1 MKKILL
7 MIVCMSL
14 MATVQAQNPSLTKE
28 KVLSMTIEELS
39 DLPLEDLMYAVEL
52 LEVKSIDEL
61 FEMIMNKN
69 VSSASKKEEDSFR
82 SPLSTTVLTRAE
94 LRQYG
99 ITTIEEAFRLIPGM
113 IVQEKTNGI
122 YDIHMRGLN
131 NIPDNQMLLY
141 TENNNTLIMIDGRIV
156 HDYAAGASSFEWL
169 PISIE
174 DIERIEV
181 VRGACAALYGVNANN
196 GVINIITEKP
206 HAGSKVVSGSI
217 QMGNHGTSIGDVAL
231 RKQVSS
237 KLGLGVTAN
246 LQLRERPTNKLYVI
260 PASGIYLAK
269 DENSPAADTQLSKQ
283 EVGALIYSGQ
293 LTDISAGG
301 YYSLAECERI
311 KQLYPNTDSTY
322 QIFDGFE
329 PETPLESM
337 FFNPER
343 SRKSLGING
352 YVSYTP
358 TDRIRLDIT
367 GGYQQSFIMNTPVG
381 DDYVSFNERVSKTGY
396 GNIAADIY
404 GLNLIANVNG
414 GSFDYARGVR
424 GFQYTNV
431 AANFSASYD
440 INLGDL
446 AIRPEVSYRY
456 LKAEEC
462 VPSYYDLNGDGEMQD
477 SERRSGFLGG
487 QTGEK
492 ANTSTLWAF
501 APSLRLDYKIG
512 DLRLIGAVRG
522 DKTNIPDKW
531 NTTYQAAVN
540 YAINQ
545 NNFIRFV
552 YGSSIRSTNM
562 VQSSFNYTW
571 DRTNLLMPDKITFD
585 GNEDADLAS
594 INNFEVGY
602 RWRPADNLLVDAELF
617 YSKSEDYGA
626 LHADYSSVY
635 ATGDYMAK
643 FFGSAGSV
651 DFSNPVQIMGM
662 IKDFSSNLHTKS
674 VIKYKNLPYEVKQ
687 MGLSM
692 NIDWIVTP
700 RLIAKFNVNVQKTTI
715 DNYYPY
721 SQSAA
726 IIAQLTEAQ
735 TSLRGNKDK
744 LMRDVFTGIQ
754 GYATVDGQMTPL
766 GADKSGE
773 KYINALLTYG
783 DITGLKKNTNF
794 NNYSVDMVDQLANGL
809 MRAYVEGTSFNLT
822 QIGGENYEISASQVL
837 PMYYAIKYDILLDT
851 KNSEFYF
858 GGSSSLPYELSNDHK
873 HKATPTVYG
882 MLGLIWRP
890 IDQLNI
896 SAFGNYMAK
905 REYTTKYGTV
915 ELDDRFTVNLKLGYK
930 PTDDFE
936 VFFNAHN
943 LFNTKDREF
952 AYGDEIGGLY
962 TVGINFGF

>member
-131 NIPDNQMLLY
+131 DIPDNQMLLY

-260 PASGIYLAK
+260 PVSGIYLAK

-367 GGYQQSFIMNTPVG
+367 GGYQQSFIMTTPVG

-692 NIDWIVTP
+692 DIDWIVTP

-735 TSLRGNKDK
+735 TSLRGNMDK

>member
-367 GGYQQSFIMNTPVG
+367 GGYQQSFIMTTPVG

-905 REYTTKYGTV
+905 REYTTRYGTV

>member
-131 NIPDNQMLLY
+131 DIPDNQMLLY

-206 HAGSKVVSGSI
+206 NAGSKVVSGSI

-367 GGYQQSFIMNTPVG
+367 GGYQQSFIMTTPVG

>member
-206 HAGSKVVSGSI
+206 NAGSKVVSGSI

-367 GGYQQSFIMNTPVG
+367 GGYQQSFIMTTLVG

-456 LKAEEC
+456 LKAEEG

-487 QTGEK
+487 LTGEK

-501 APSLRLDYKIG
+501 APSLRFDYKIG

-635 ATGDYMAK
+635 ATGDYLAK
-643 FFGSAGSV
+643 LFGSAGSV

-735 TSLRGNKDK
+735 TSLRGNMDK

-754 GYATVDGQMTPL
+754 GYAAVDGQMTSL
-766 GADKSGE
+766 DADKSG
-773 KYINALLTYG
+773 KNYINALLTYG

-794 NNYSVDMVDQLANGL
+794 NNYSDDMVDQLANGL

-858 GGSSSLPYELSNDHK
+858 GGSSSLPYEFSNDHK

-915 ELDDRFTVNLKLGYK
+915 TLDDRFTVNMKLGYK

>member
-206 HAGSKVVSGSI
+206 NAGSKVVSGSI

-367 GGYQQSFIMNTPVG
+367 GGYQQSFIMTTPSG

-456 LKAEEC
+456 LKAEEG

-477 SERRSGFLGG
+477 NERRSGFLGG
-487 QTGEK
+487 LTGEK

-626 LHADYSSVY
+626 LHADYSTVY
-635 ATGDYMAK
+635 ATGDYLAK
-643 FFGSAGSV
+643 LFGSAGSV
-651 DFSNPVQIMGM
+651 DFTNSAQILGM
-662 IKDFSSNLHTKS
+662 IQDFTNNLRTKA

-687 MGLSM
+687 LGLSM

-715 DNYYPY
+715 DKYYPY
-721 SQSAA
+721 SQSAT
-726 IIAQLTEAQ
+726 IVAQLTQAQ
-735 TSLRGNKDK
+735 SDLRTNKDP
-744 LMRDVFTGIQ
+744 LMKEIFGGIG
-754 GYATVDGQMTPL
+754 GYVTIDGTPTAL
-766 GADKSGE
+766 PDDKKGGNYVSS
-773 KYINALLTYG
+773 ILHYG
-783 DITGLKKNTNF
+783 DINGLKSQTDF
-794 NNYSVDMVDQLANGL
+794 NNYDEAMVNKLTDAL
-809 MRAYVEGTSFNLT
+809 MQAYVNGTGLDLRDVS
-822 QIGGENYEISASQVL
+822 GEDYKITAEQVL
-837 PMYYAIKYDILLDT
+837 PLYYSIKYDIQLDN
-851 KNSEFYF
+851 KNNEFYF
-858 GGSSSLPYELSNDHK
+858 GGSSEMPYTLENDHK

-882 MLGLIWRP
+882 MFGLIWRP

-905 REYTTKYGTV
+905 REYTTRYGTV
-915 ELDDRFTVNLKLGYK
+915 TLDDRFTVNLKLGYK

>member
-206 HAGSKVVSGSI
+206 NAGSKVVSGSI

-352 YVSYTP
+352 YVSYAP

-367 GGYQQSFIMNTPVG
+367 GGYQQSFIMTTPSG

-440 INLGDL
+440 INVGDL

-456 LKAEEC
+456 LKAEEG
-462 VPSYYDLNGDGEMQD
+462 VPSYYDLNGDGQMQ
-477 SERRSGFLGG
+477 SNERRSGFLGG
-487 QTGEK
+487 LTGEK

-585 GNEDADLAS
+585 GNEDADLAC

-635 ATGDYMAK
+635 ATGDYLAK
-643 FFGSAGSV
+643 LFGSAGSV
-651 DFSNPVQIMGM
+651 DFSNPVQIVGM

-715 DNYYPY
+715 DDYYPY
-721 SQSAA
+721 SQSAS

-735 TSLRGNKDK
+735 TSLRGNMDK

-773 KYINALLTYG
+773 SYINALLTYG

-794 NNYSVDMVDQLANGL
+794 NNYSDDMVDQLANGL